1 MLSSLKSR
9 SKPGALPSSEI
20 PGMSCEPEA
29 EAFEEPQLA
38 CAAPRSGQRD
48 AKVESEF
55 VYLWQLPASA
65 LHLREAGDVASQV
78 LPARRGRRVLFPLT
92 RERVVAGLSLPQSC
106 QSCGWE

>member
-1 MLSSLKSR
+1 MKSR
-9 SKPGALPSSEI
+9 SKPGALPSSET

-55 VYLWQLPASA
+55 VYLCQPPASA
-65 LHLREAGDVASQV
+65 LRLREAGDVASQV

-92 RERVVAGLSLPQSC
+92 RECVVAGLSLPQS
-106 QSCGWE
+106 